1 MPEQNSPQQP
11 LRWPQEPYSAQA
23 PAPVGYQQP
32 SPAGRQSRAGKS
44 SNRGFKIFGA
54 TIYSV
59 AVLLIG
65 VTIGHA
71 SARPGT
77 PAAASTPG
85 LTVTGS
91 PSAASSA
98 PAAQPTRPA
107 ATTSHLLLTFSG
119 SGIRNSAPFN
129 VGGGPLTVTYSFN
142 CSSFGGSGNF
152 QADLYYGNQ
161 ASLNSDDLSVANAL
175 ARSGHQTTTVYPQ
188 YPGKEYYLSV
198 NSECSWNVKVTGQ

>member
-1 MPEQNSPQQP
+1 VPDQNYPQP
-11 LRWPQEPYSAQA
+11 PWPQETLQH
-23 PAPVGYQQP
+23 GYVAGP
-32 SPAGRQSRAGKS
+32 PPAGRQGKAGRS
-44 SNRGFKIFGA
+44 NNRGFKVFGG
-54 TIYSV
+54 TVYSV

-65 VTIGHA
+65 VAIGNAA
-71 SARPGT
+71 SKSGT

-85 LTVTGS
+85 PRVTVTVSGS
-91 PSAASSA
+91 PGAAGSA
-98 PAAQPTRPA
+98 PAAKRQA
-107 ATTSHLLLTFSG
+107 ATTNHVLLTFSG

-129 VGGGPLTVTYSFN
+129 VGGGPLTVSYSFN
-142 CSSFGGSGNF
+142 CASFGGSGNF

-188 YPGKEYYLSV
+188 YPGKDYYLSV